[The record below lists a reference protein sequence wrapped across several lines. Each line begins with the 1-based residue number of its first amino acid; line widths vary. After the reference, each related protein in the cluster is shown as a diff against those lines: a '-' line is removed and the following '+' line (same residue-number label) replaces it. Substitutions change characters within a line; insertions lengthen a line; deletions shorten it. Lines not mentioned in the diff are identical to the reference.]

1 MLVAEEEDGDIM
13 PLVVLIMVLPTVRR
27 EACDHDQYGPSPSNF
42 PALFSGFTIRIRF
55 RELPEYGRSG
65 GKGRWAKSEMSVGR
79 MTEENGGHCCVEIYS
94 SLKECSF
101 TLGLSSTIMISCISP
116 HHLSCTLAIFNS
128 LLSGLL
134 MIRIFC
140 GISHMGFVHLNVDH
154 HGPKLFL
161 GPDPTAFTTSWAS
174 SQHMARDL
182 GSNFDDR
189 AHALFPFFK

>member
-1 MLVAEEEDGDIM
+1 M

-55 RELPEYGRSG
+55 RELPDCGRSG

-116 HHLSCTLAIFNS
+116 HHLSCTLAIFN
-128 LLSGLL
+128 LCCRGYWWSGYSVVY
-134 MIRIFC
+134 RIWASF
-140 GISHMGFVHLNVDH
+140 ISMWTITAQNF
-154 HGPKLFL
+154 FL
-161 GPDPTAFTTSWAS
+161 GRTPLPLLQAGPQVNIWREIWVSTLMTGL
-174 SQHMARDL
+174 M
-182 GSNFDDR
+182 
-189 AHALFPFFK
+189 PFSPF